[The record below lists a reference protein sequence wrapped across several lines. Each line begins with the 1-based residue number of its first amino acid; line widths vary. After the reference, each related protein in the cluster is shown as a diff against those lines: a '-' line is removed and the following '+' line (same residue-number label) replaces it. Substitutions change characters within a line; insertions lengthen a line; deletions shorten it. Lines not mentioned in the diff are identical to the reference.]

1 MTVRNVVLV
10 VLCSVEN
17 MKAYSGVFVC
27 CEILPVINT
36 PIVLEEFLLTSV
48 GQTLVAS
55 SASSLLVLVSLSR
68 KFYQNC
74 IVLVCP

>member
-1 MTVRNVVLV
+1 MTIRNVVLV

-17 MKAYSGVFVC
+17 MKAYSAVFVC

-36 PIVLEEFLLTSV
+36 LIVLEEFLLTSV
-48 GQTLVAS
+48 GQMLVAS

-68 KFYQNC
+68 TFY
-74 IVLVCP
+74 